1 MAKKSTVNVGMI
13 GCGFMGKTHSFGY
26 RNVNPIWKP
35 PLKAVMKCITGSR
48 SEETARQ
55 AAKAYGWQD
64 CEADWRDMLKRDD
77 IDLVDVSTPNFMHR
91 KQVVAA
97 AAAGKHILCEKPLA
111 MNLAEAKAMVKA
123 VEKAGVK
130 AMCGFTYRHAP
141 AVRLAR
147 QIIESGEIGQVYHWR
162 AVYLQDWI
170 IDPEFPLVWRLNAD
184 YCGSG
189 SLGDLAAHL
198 IDMAL
203 SLVGDIAEVSAILET
218 FVKERPLVAA
228 GGGTGLVDKK
238 GSAQRGTVTVDDAA
252 LCCCR
257 FANGAVGTFEATR
270 FAAGHKNG
278 HRWEING
285 SKGSIAWS
293 LEDMNYLE
301 FYKAGEGNRQG
312 FRKVLATE
320 GDTPGW
326 EAWWP
331 AGHIIGYGEL
341 FVNEINEMLCALAED
356 RRPTADFRDALR
368 CQAVLDAFTQ
378 SAKSREWTPV
388 PTV

>member
-1 MAKKSTVNVGMI
+1 MAHKDVVNVGMI

-26 RNVNPIWKP
+26 RNVNPIWDP
-35 PLKAVMKCITGSR
+35 PVKAVMKCITGSR
-48 SEETARQ
+48 SRETCQ
-55 AAKAYGWQD
+55 AAAQSYGWQD
-64 CEADWRDMLKRDD
+64 YEADWQDMLQRDD
-77 IDLVDVSTPNFMHR
+77 IDLVDIGTPNFLHHE
-91 KQVVAA
+91 QALAA
-97 AAAGKHILCEKPLA
+97 VEAGKDILCEKPLA
-111 MNLAEAKAMVKA
+111 MTLAEARQMTQAA
-123 VEKAGVK
+123 EEAGVK
-130 AMCGFTYRHAP
+130 AMCGFTYRQAP

-147 QIIESGEIGQVYHWR
+147 QIIEAGEVGEVYHWR

-170 IDPEFPLVWRLNAD
+170 IDPEFPLVWRLDAD
-184 YCGSG
+184 TCGSG

-203 SLVGDIAEVSAILET
+203 LLVGDIAEVSAVLET

-228 GGGTGLVDKK
+228 GGGTGLVDKRAAGQK
-238 GSAQRGTVTVDDAA
+238 GQVKVDDAA

-270 FAAGHKNG
+270 FAQGHKNG

-285 SKGSIAWS
+285 SKGSLAWS

-312 FRKVLATE
+312 FRKILATE

-341 FVNEINEMLCALAED
+341 FINEIYEMLCAIAED
-356 RRPTADFRDALR
+356 RQPAPSFRDGLK

-378 SAKSREWTPV
+378 SARSKQWVPV
-388 PTV
+388 PPC

>member
-1 MAKKSTVNVGMI
+1 MASGKVVNVGLI
-13 GCGFMGKTHSFGY
+13 GTGFMGKVHSFGY
-26 RNVNPIWKP
+26 RNVNAVWNP
-35 PLKAVMKCITGSR
+35 PARAVMKCITGSR
-48 SEETARQ
+48 SAETCQ
-55 AAKAYGWQD
+55 AAARDYGWED
-64 CEADWRDMLKRDD
+64 YETDWRRMLQRDD

-91 KQVVAA
+91 EQVEAA
-97 AAAGKHILCEKPLA
+97 AAAGKDILCEKPLA
-111 MNLAEAKAMVKA
+111 MTLDEARSMVEA

-130 AMCGFTYRHAP
+130 AMCGFTYRQAP
-141 AVRLAR
+141 AVRLAK
-147 QIIESGEIGQVYHWR
+147 QIIDSGEIGQVYHWR

-170 IDPEFPLVWRLNAD
+170 IDPEFPLVWRLQKE

-203 SLVGDIAEVSAILET
+203 MLVGEISEVSAVLET

-228 GGGTGLVDKK
+228 GGGTGLADKQAAAEK
-238 GSAQRGTVTVDDAA
+238 GPVTVDDAA
-252 LCCCR
+252 VCCCR

-270 FAAGHKNG
+270 FAMGHKNG

-285 SKGSIAWS
+285 SKGSLAWS

-312 FRKVLATE
+312 FRKILATE
-320 GDTPGW
+320 ADTPGW
-326 EAWWP
+326 QAWWP

-341 FVNEINEMLCALAED
+341 FVNEVNEMLCAIAEGRQPSPD
-356 RRPTADFRDALR
+356 LRDGLK

-378 SAKSREWTPV
+378 SAQSKQWVPV
-388 PTV
+388 QQV